1 MDISIKGLKAGE
13 SISITT
19 EEAALHLEFDLWD
32 DDDDPDPGEE
42 HPGTPEYTETNLRA
56 VSNA

>member
-1 MDISIKGLKAGE
+1 MDITIKGLKAGE

-19 EEAALHLEFDLWD
+19 EECAVSLFEFELYDG
-32 DDDDPDPGEE
+32 DDPDPGEE
-42 HPGTPEYTETNLRA
+42 HPGEQEYTETNLRA

>member
-1 MDISIKGLKAGE
+1 MDITIKGLKAGE

-19 EEAALHLEFDLWD
+19 EESVFQLEFDLW

-42 HPGTPEYTETNLRA
+42 HPGEPQYTETNLRA